1 MGTKRT
7 KKEEAPAP
15 VAKLAP
21 KRKMA
26 TRPPAEAPAKV
37 KPAAKAPAKPAAKPA
52 VKATRKAPAGVA
64 VVETVAVTAVT
75 APVEIPTEVIALR
88 AYYIS
93 EARQAAGLPGDS
105 TTDWLEAERQIR
117 AEL

>member
-7 KKEEAPAP
+7 KKEEAPAL

-26 TRPPAEAPAKV
+26 TRPPAEAPVKA

-52 VKATRKAPAGVA
+52 VKATRKAPEAVA
-64 VVETVAVTAVT
+64 VAEAATVTTVT
-75 APVEIPTEVIALR
+75 APAEIPTEIIALR